1 MHKNIILRSMENKNI
16 MILAG
21 ENSGDMYAA
30 GMINELR
37 QLDSTLQF
45 TGMGSTH
52 MKSAG
57 ADLVFD
63 AKNIGVMG
71 LIEVLK
77 HWPEI
82 SKALKTVEKAI
93 RENPPELLVLIDYVE
108 FNLRMA
114 AIAKEIGVKVLFYVS
129 PQIWAWRPERIHKI
143 GTLVDMMAVLF
154 PFEVKYYED
163 ANIPVRYV
171 GHPLASKAKATVSK
185 EDFRQEFDIPS
196 NKKIIGILPGSRSHE
211 LEQIL
216 PTLLLSAQALN
227 AQHNDLVFFIPVA
240 PSLDKKMI
248 DRILRKYPLANC
260 QQVSGRS
267 YDIMNASH
275 SVMIAS
281 GTATLETALI
291 GTPMVIVYK
300 VSKLSWFWMK
310 KKINIANVGLAN
322 IVAGKR
328 IVPELIQHDFTSTKV
343 VAEVNTLLNDNKHYH
358 NVKRELHTIKDSFGE
373 ENCSKNVAE
382 LAFDMLT

>member
-1 MHKNIILRSMENKNI
+1 MQKKTI

-30 GMINELR
+30 GMIQELN
-37 QLDSTLQF
+37 QLNTGLHF
-45 TGMGSTH
+45 NGMGSTH
-52 MKSAG
+52 MRNAG
-57 ADLVFD
+57 AELIFD
-63 AKNIGVMG
+63 SKNIGVMG

-82 SKALKTVEKAI
+82 SKALKIIEKAL
-93 RENPPELLVLIDYVE
+93 RDNPPDLLVLIDYVE

-171 GHPLASKAKATVSK
+171 GHPLASRAKANIQPA
-185 EDFRQEFDIPS
+185 DFRKEFTIS
-196 NKKIIGILPGSRSHE
+196 NDKKIIGILPGSRSHE
-211 LEQIL
+211 ITQIL
-216 PTLLLSAQALN
+216 PRLLQCAQQLN
-227 AQHNDLVFFIPVA
+227 EKRDDLVFCVPIA
-240 PSLDKKMI
+240 PSLDKKLVNKI
-248 DRILRKYPLANC
+248 TQRYFVENCILLE
-260 QQVSGRS
+260 GRS
-267 YDIMNASH
+267 YDVMQASH

-291 GTPMVIVYK
+291 GTPMAIVYQ

-328 IVPELIQHDFTSTKV
+328 IVPEFIQNEF
-343 VAEVNTLLNDNKHYH
+343 
-358 NVKRELHTIKDSFGE
+358 TIKNVCTEIEKQLTNGEYYQQIKNDLQAVKSEFGD
-373 ENCSKNVAE
+373 ENCSKNVAQ
-382 LAFDMLT
+382 LALEILD